1 MYLILGSI
9 VEISHKKMYVN
20 NQFKE
25 EYTFK
30 TDNLQ
35 ATSEPR
41 RADDPPKPAPPS
53 IAVELIATTRSCDC
67 ESEARNY
74 HHFKM
79 AAAA

>member
-20 NQFKE
+20 NQLKE

-35 ATSEPR
+35 AT
-41 RADDPPKPAPPS
+41 
-53 IAVELIATTRSCDC
+53 T
-67 ESEARNY
+67 
-74 HHFKM
+74 
-79 AAAA
+79 

>member
-1 MYLILGSI
+1 MNLILGSI

-35 ATSEPR
+35 AIS
-41 RADDPPKPAPPS
+41 
-53 IAVELIATTRSCDC
+53 
-67 ESEARNY
+67 
-74 HHFKM
+74 
-79 AAAA
+79 